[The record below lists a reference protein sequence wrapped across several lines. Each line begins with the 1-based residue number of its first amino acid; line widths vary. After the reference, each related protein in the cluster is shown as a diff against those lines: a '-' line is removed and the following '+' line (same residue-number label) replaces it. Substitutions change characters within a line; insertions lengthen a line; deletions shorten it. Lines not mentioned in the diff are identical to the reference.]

1 MVTRDIEIERRL
13 KELKDIVKR
22 FNHIVTSYIDCVEA
36 IDGTISVARYSDSD
50 CEPEMDEETEKFYI
64 DKANEITLNMPLPAE
79 LENFLAK
86 YQRREQPVSEDTT
99 TKEET
104 VAKYMNEL
112 RELVHSVANDL
123 CTIDNIDECLCPN
136 NDKDIDTY
144 LTPEQWNERQQIM
157 NSLEWHICMEF
168 PQLIKEEELK
178 RHNIK

>member
-13 KELKDIVKR
+13 RELKDIVRR
-22 FNHIVTSYIDCVEA
+22 FNSIVTSYIDCFEA
-36 IDGTISVARYSDSD
+36 IDGTISVARYSGPD
-50 CEPEMDEETEKFYI
+50 CEADMDEETENYYI
-64 DKANEITLNMPLPAE
+64 DRVKEIIFNMPLPAE

-104 VAKYMNEL
+104 VAKYMNDL
-112 RELVHSVANDL
+112 RELVHSVTSDL

-136 NDKDIDTY
+136 NDKDIKTY

-168 PQLIKEEELK
+168 PWLIKEEELK